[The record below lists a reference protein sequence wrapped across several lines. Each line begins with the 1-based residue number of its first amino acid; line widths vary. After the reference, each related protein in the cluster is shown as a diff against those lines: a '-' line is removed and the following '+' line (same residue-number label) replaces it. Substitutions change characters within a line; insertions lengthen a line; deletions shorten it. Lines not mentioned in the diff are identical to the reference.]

1 MDDIIQSVQH
11 MRKSIFT
18 QTFNW
23 FIWYVYTTWHC
34 SLLYIL

>member
-11 MRKSIFT
+11 MLKIIFT

-23 FIWYVYTTWHC
+23 FI
-34 SLLYIL
+34 